1 MLIAWGTESAASRG
15 KRRMPCAQVT
25 RSSKIWSLATIGGGA
40 QAEQQRCGQGRP
52 TGAAAE
58 SSNAFGESWR
68 SASGSEHGLKRSPN
82 DVDVSCAVPVE
93 STTTELRISIAA
105 PSSGVNGS
113 ALAAAL
119 LLGLWATS
127 DGAS

>member
-1 MLIAWGTESAASRG
+1 
-15 KRRMPCAQVT
+15 MPCAQVT
-25 RSSKIWSLATIGGGA
+25 RSSKIWSLLAAGGGP

-82 DVDVSCAVPVE
+82 DVDVRC
-93 STTTELRISIAA
+93 LRL
-105 PSSGVNGS
+105 SGLRVTWPLSEASNG
-113 ALAAAL
+113 
-119 LLGLWATS
+119 
-127 DGAS
+127 

>member
-25 RSSKIWSLATIGGGA
+25 RSSKIWSLLADRDGP

-68 SASGSEHGLKRSPN
+68 SASGSEHGWKRSPN
-82 DVDVSCAVPVE
+82 GFDVSC
-93 STTTELRISIAA
+93 
-105 PSSGVNGS
+105 
-113 ALAAAL
+113 
-119 LLGLWATS
+119 LGLS
-127 DGAS
+127 G